1 MTSTEI
7 GTLLARLNSKERKCS
22 DETGADILAM
32 TFRDKTYSE
41 HLRDLQ
47 NDRVIRDAKKAK
59 IRLENPEYKEWQVV
73 DELNCKMPPEWW
85 EGDPFWE
92 PKLAWRGETDVA

>member
-1 MTSTEI
+1 MTSVEI
-7 GTLLARLNSKERKCS
+7 GSLLARIHSKERKCS
-22 DETGADILAM
+22 DEEGAQIMALSDY
-32 TFRDKTYSE
+32 RKTYSE

-59 IRLENPEYKEWQVV
+59 IRLENPDYKEWQVI

-85 EGDPFWE
+85 EGDPYWE
-92 PKLAWRGETDVA
+92 PKLAWRGETDVV